1 MQART
6 VLSASVVAVLLVA
19 GCGGDSES
27 VVTSDSAPVTLGQLD
42 GVVIT
47 VAPDDL
53 VGEPIRLEDTDGDG
67 EVEIIDAEII
77 GADAS
82 SDAAEDTVIRIE
94 DSDAD
99 DASDDA
105 ESEDDGL
112 NPLGGDDPEDKR
124 MPDVICMG
132 LQDAQDEIQD
142 RGVFFSKSVDASGEG
157 RRQLWDRNWIV
168 VAQDPEPGEPIGE
181 NEATLSVVKT
191 DEDNDC

>member
-6 VLSASVVAVLLVA
+6 VLSASVVAVLLVG
-19 GCGGDSES
+19 GCGGDSDS
-27 VVTSDSAPVTLGQLD
+27 VATSDSAPVTLGQLD

-67 EVEIIDAEII
+67 EVEIIE
-77 GADAS
+77 ADARP
-82 SDAAEDTVIRIE
+82 DAADDTVTRID

-99 DASDDA
+99 DDATDDA